1 MGDATGCT
9 RLQPPAC
16 SATYLTRVSLAGS
29 RRPGFQLFI
38 VLPFILHVGSV
49 PRASCLG
56 PFLFL
61 QTKRSSR
68 PTKCSRSPPTQFGF
82 FFFFEGY
89 ALTELLSQF
98 LRVLIYH
105 MPDYQLENE
114 IQVWFNIY
122 FLFSLSSR
130 KAHTL

>member
-1 MGDATGCT
+1 MF
-9 RLQPPAC
+9 PE
-16 SATYLTRVSLAGS
+16 
-29 RRPGFQLFI
+29 
-38 VLPFILHVGSV
+38 
-49 PRASCLG
+49 
-56 PFLFL
+56 
-61 QTKRSSR
+61 
-68 PTKCSRSPPTQFGF
+68 SPNPVWF